1 MNPELARLSIEIG
14 VRPMTT
20 SSSSPSTGSGVT
32 ALALILIG
40 AGVLLLLDNFGILWI
55 DRVWNLWP
63 LTLIAVGL
71 AELLRWSRQREP
83 ER

>member
-1 MNPELARLSIEIG
+1 
-14 VRPMTT
+14 MTT
-20 SSSSPSTGSGVT
+20 YSSSSNSGSGVT

-55 DRVWNLWP
+55 DRIWNLWP